1 MRRTSWIL
9 AAIGV
14 ALVAACSSGG
24 NDSSA
29 PVPGTLTLTM
39 STANSGD
46 GALQIQV
53 GGAPIDTIEAQAGY
67 AGYSYRTAANG
78 FRIIVAGNIVPGP
91 VATIHVP
98 DIHKAASYLA
108 TVQKGTDG
116 TTYAIRSG
124 SSYQITVAP

>member
-1 MRRTSWIL
+1 MRRTPSIL

-14 ALVAACSSGG
+14 ALVAGCGNGG

-39 STANSGD
+39 STVNNGD

-53 GGAPIDTIEAQAGY
+53 GGGPIDTIEAEAGY
-67 AGYSYRTAANG
+67 VGFSYRTAANG
-78 FRIIVAGNIVPGP
+78 MRIIVAGNIVAGP

-98 DIHKAASYLA
+98 DIHKAASYVA
-108 TVQKGTDG
+108 IVQKGTDAN
-116 TTYAIRSG
+116 TYAVRSG
-124 SSYQITVAP
+124 GGYQLTVAR

>member
-1 MRRTSWIL
+1 MRRTAWVIV
-9 AAIGV
+9 AIGV
-14 ALVAACSSGG
+14 ALVAGCTSGG
-24 NDSSA
+24 NDSST

-39 STANSGD
+39 STGNTGD
-46 GALQIQV
+46 GALQIEV
-53 GGAPIDTIEAQAGY
+53 AGAPIDTIEARAGY

-78 FRIIVAGNIVPGP
+78 FRIIVAGDIVPGP

-116 TTYAIRSG
+116 STYAIRSG
-124 SSYQITVAP
+124 GGYLITVAP

>member
-1 MRRTSWIL
+1 MRRTSWFI

-14 ALVAACSSGG
+14 ALVAACSNGG

-39 STANSGD
+39 ATANTGD

-53 GGAPIDTIEAQAGY
+53 TGGTIDTIEAQSGY
-67 AGYSYRTAANG
+67 VGYPYRTAATG
-78 FRIIVAGNIVPGP
+78 MRIIVAGNIVPGP

-98 DIHKAASYLA
+98 DIHKAASYVA
-108 TVQKGTDG
+108 IVQKGTDAN
-116 TTYAIRSG
+116 TYAIRSG
-124 SSYQITVAP
+124 GSYQLTAAP